1 MTNTTPPTLNTSVF
15 LDISLPN
22 TARVFD
28 YLAGGN
34 ANFQA
39 DRQAAEEML
48 KIMPSL
54 RKWVQLRRAFIQEAA
69 YRLHESGFHQFL
81 DLGSGMPAEDHI
93 HAFAPGARILYS
105 DINPV
110 AVSYGSSLFTDL
122 DRVDYVRGDAKSI
135 AELVHSKE
143 ARNLIH
149 LDEKV
154 AIGLNGLILFLNRD
168 ENKTLAQYLYDWAP
182 ENSVVFVVFQTR
194 GIDKLPASYE
204 QFVEITKSAFLPI
217 NLYSLQENLDMMVPW
232 KPSLLEPITNFLGL
246 PDDYISEDEQEGI
259 EMAFYAVILEK

>member
-1 MTNTTPPTLNTSVF
+1 MTSSTPPTLNTSTF

-22 TARVFD
+22 TARIFD

-54 RKWVQLRRAFIQEAA
+54 RKWVLLRRAFVQEAA

-81 DLGSGMPAEDHI
+81 DLGSGMPADDHI

-110 AVSYGSSLFTDL
+110 AVSYGGSLFNDL

-135 AELVHSKE
+135 EELVNTKE
-143 ARNLIH
+143 ARTLIH

-154 AIGLNGLILFLNRD
+154 AIGLNGLILFLNMD
-168 ENKTLAQYLYDWAP
+168 ENKALAQYLYDWAP

-194 GIDKLPASYE
+194 GVEELPEAYD

-217 NLYSLQENLDMMVPW
+217 NLYTLEENLDMMAPW
-232 KPSLLEPITNFLGL
+232 KPSLLEPITTFLGL
-246 PDDYISEDEQEGI
+246 PDDYISEDERTGI
-259 EMAFYAVILEK
+259 EMAFYAAILEK